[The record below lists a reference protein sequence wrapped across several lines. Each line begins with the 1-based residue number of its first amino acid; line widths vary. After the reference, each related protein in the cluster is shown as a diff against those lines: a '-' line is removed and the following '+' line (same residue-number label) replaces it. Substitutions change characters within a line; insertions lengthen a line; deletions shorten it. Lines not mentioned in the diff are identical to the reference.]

1 MLELGSLDLEEIASA
16 LADQAAFENRW
27 LFDPDNG
34 KVVYW
39 TADGGIDGTTPIDLD
54 ELDLLPIDPLP
65 SYVWYQDMVE
75 FTDRISDERVRDG
88 LYRALD
94 GKGAFRRFKDAL
106 HERHPHLL
114 PVWYDFRD
122 LRGRRH
128 AVDWLVDNSLVDDDT
143 AMRFISDHPD
153 PEIP

>member
-1 MLELGSLDLEEIASA
+1 MLELSSLDLEEIATA
-16 LADQAAFENRW
+16 LADQAAYEHYW
-27 LFDPDNG
+27 LFNPDNG
-34 KVVYW
+34 QVVYW
-39 TADGGIDGTTPIDLD
+39 TADGGIDGKTPIDLD
-54 ELDLLPIDPLP
+54 ELDLLPIMPLP

-75 FTDRISDERVRDG
+75 FTDRISDERTRDR

-114 PVWYDFRD
+114 PIWYDFRD
-122 LRGRRH
+122 LRAKRR
-128 AVDWLVDNSLVDDDT
+128 AIDWLVDNSLVDDDT

-153 PEIP
+153 PEVP